1 MQPNHLDPHRHVPE
15 GDQERPL
22 HGPRDTVTPSASR
35 ETVIQSRNASGGWDS
50 RSEDS
55 WIELASQP
63 SSSSLSSVTAN
74 EDIVTTGL
82 RVPHHRHRRGQRR
95 TPASDNINVH
105 YSHRSPSV
113 PGSSQDEY
121 EESESESDRVL
132 SSSNEDIV
140 ARTRGNAVLLR
151 GNSSASEATLSSDE
165 DDNSTALGLNSNP
178 PAFTPQ
184 PNAFSHPPA
193 SQTQRSI
200 PAGFVANTVS
210 APSNLRTGIRRNSR
224 SSVRS
229 ARHVRQQQQHSP
241 YNMISP
247 SYQADNDAALRAS
260 LSTLLSCA
268 AAARGLPKRD
278 SQPPTTTEKPEP
290 SAFRLV
296 PESVALGEDH
306 GQECARAVAPT
317 FNNITG
323 QQSRTPRSS
332 SSKRA
337 ASPTAAHKARRKSSL
352 SRNHSPSSKRS
363 RRVSMSQSSS
373 MISPTVMTWVIS
385 AGVVVLFSAISFSAG
400 YVLGREVGHTET
412 AHGLG
417 SNGFGGFING
427 SSGDDG
433 LSGIKSGAGC
443 GKEAVKGGLRRFRW
457 VGGSTGS
464 SISA

>member
-1 MQPNHLDPHRHVPE
+1 MQPNHLEPHRPAPD
-15 GDQERPL
+15 GTQERTV
-22 HGPRDTVTPSASR
+22 HGPRDAVTTAASR
-35 ETVIQSRNASGGWDS
+35 ETVIQSRNTSGGRHN

-55 WIELASQP
+55 WIEVASQP
-63 SSSSLSSVTAN
+63 SSSSLSSITAN
-74 EDIVTTGL
+74 DDIITTGL
-82 RVPHHRHRRGQRR
+82 RVRQRRHHRIQRHAS
-95 TPASDNINVH
+95 ASDNLNIH
-105 YSHRSPSV
+105 YSRRSPSV

-132 SSSNEDIV
+132 SSSNEDIA
-140 ARTRGNAVLLR
+140 ARSRGNVVLLR
-151 GNSSASEATLSSDE
+151 GNSSASEATISSDE

-193 SQTQRSI
+193 SQTQRSR
-200 PAGFVANTVS
+200 PSNFVTNPVS
-210 APSNLRTGIRRNSR
+210 APSSYRTRTRRNSR
-224 SSVRS
+224 SSIHS
-229 ARHVRQQQQHSP
+229 ARHRQQHSP

-268 AAARGLPKRD
+268 AAARGLPKHDTQLPTAERP
-278 SQPPTTTEKPEP
+278 QPA
-290 SAFRLV
+290 AFRLV
-296 PESVALGEDH
+296 PESVALGEEH
-306 GQECARAVAPT
+306 SQERTRATIPT
-317 FNNITG
+317 FNNTAG
-323 QQSRTPRSS
+323 QQSRSPRTP

-337 ASPTAAHKARRKSSL
+337 ASPSSAHKARRKPSL

-373 MISPTVMTWVIS
+373 IITPTVMTWVIS

-412 AHGLG
+412 VHGLG
-417 SNGFGGFING
+417 NNGLGGFVNG
-427 SSGDDG
+427 SSSADDQV
-433 LSGIKSGAGC
+433 SAIKAGAGC
-443 GKEAVKGGLRRFRW
+443 GKEAVKGGLRRLRW
-457 VGGSTGS
+457 VGGSAGS